1 MQDFIISNYISK
13 LDKNNITYFAL
24 KNDIRLNDNELDYVY
39 KTIKNDY
46 KILLSNNYESV
57 FNKSRNKLSSE
68 NYDKLYKLYLVYRK
82 MYEGFLN

>member
-57 FNKSRNKLSSE
+57 FNESRNKLISE

>member
-57 FNKSRNKLSSE
+57 DRKS
-68 NYDKLYKLYLVYRK
+68 VV
-82 MYEGFLN
+82 

>member
-13 LDKNNITYFAL
+13 LDNNNITYFAL

-57 FNKSRNKLSSE
+57 FNESRNKLSSE

>member
-1 MQDFIISNYISK
+1 MQDFNISNYISK

-57 FNKSRNKLSSE
+57 FNESRNKLSSE

>member
-24 KNDIRLNDNELDYVY
+24 KNDIRLIDNELDYVY

-57 FNKSRNKLSSE
+57 FNESRNKLSSE

>member
-57 FNKSRNKLSSE
+57 FNESRNKLSSE

>member
-57 FNKSRNKLSSE
+57 FNESRNKLSSE

-82 MYEGFLN
+82 MYEEFLN

>member
-39 KTIKNDY
+39 KTIKSDY
-46 KILLSNNYESV
+46 KVLLSNNYERV
-57 FNKSRNKLSSE
+57 FDEAKNKLSSE

>member
-13 LDKNNITYFAL
+13 LDKNSITYFAL
-24 KNDIRLNDNELDYVY
+24 KNDIRLNDNELDFVY

-46 KILLSNNYESV
+46 KVLLSNNYERV
-57 FNKSRNKLSSE
+57 FDEAKNKLSLE
-68 NYDKLYKLYLVYRK
+68 NYDKLYKLYLVYRN

>member
-57 FNKSRNKLSSE
+57 FNESRNKLSLE

>member
-46 KILLSNNYESV
+46 KILLSNNYERV
-57 FNKSRNKLSSE
+57 FNESRNKLSSE